1 MKLQHPSRSGSGQTR
16 WYIRAGCVVL
26 CLLMALALTTIPISG
41 NTASAYT
48 KKEDPINRFITL
60 QMKQVYPKIKIVAK
74 AFLVGEDKAL
84 QKGSKVHIQ
93 KVPAGTKIQGQ
104 TIDPKYM
111 PQDNMEVL
119 KNLYSSVVSGTP
131 LSFPN
136 CAFLEREGTTFDVVY
151 YDAETVIFWSPGY
164 RSFSMSS
171 IVSCNQSVLLESHS
185 PGFYQISRKY
195 VWLDTGRNNQYNVI
209 PSSELKK
216 EAAATGTVGSLA
228 LPVRSFPM
236 VDKKYDAAY
245 MLDSNTQIEVMSTE
259 PIRAIDGS
267 SDTYYKIR
275 FNQTWDDDSYY
286 MRYKNPGYYYVNT
299 DYVDLNIK
307 GKTAPAATTVGRTE
321 NIKYGNYIKVR
332 SSPKNITSNIIGK
345 LMDNVEVTQ
354 IPSKSIT
361 DPNGKQWKALWYS
374 GQVAYVPANYIA
386 DGGKIVI
393 PKKIQNIRVKD
404 VKNGQYVITWDDVP
418 KLVNYQVVVSNTES
432 SKLLGTDWV
441 VWKSDNYKQNTL
453 TVKKDWFKKATNGN
467 LYVMISARTQKQ
479 AVNTSYITI
488 GKLFANVKPEKIK
501 DWQIVEEGK
510 GKLTFMYMS
519 SVQYSTNKNFKNAKT
534 INFKTMAGGENIK
547 GFKKNTTYYFRYRFA
562 ETVKT
567 ESGKVKVYSPWS
579 DTYKK
584 KITWKP
590 TY

>member
-1 MKLQHPSRSGSGQTR
+1 MKGMNRVQSGRGKTR
-16 WYIRAGCVVL
+16 WYTRAMCVFL
-26 CLLMALALTTIPISG
+26 CVAMALALTLIPTSG
-41 NTASAYT
+41 NKVSAYDL
-48 KKEDPINRFITL
+48 KRYVTL
-60 QMKQVYPKIKIVAK
+60 QLEQVYPEIDVVAK
-74 AFLVGEDKAL
+74 AYVVGSDNIL
-84 QKGSKVHIQ
+84 QKGSKIQVQ
-93 KVPAGTKIQGQ
+93 KVAAGTKIQGK

-111 PQDNMEVL
+111 PQDNME
-119 KNLYSSVVSGTP
+119 NLQQAASGVVTGNP
-131 LSFPN
+131 LRYPN
-136 CAFLEREGTTFDVVY
+136 CAYIEREGAVLRVVY
-151 YDAETVIFWSPGY
+151 YDEEKVIFWSAGY
-164 RSFSMSS
+164 RSFSDLSPW
-171 IVSCNQSVLLESHS
+171 ICKQDVYLESNS
-185 PGFYQISRKY
+185 PGFYQVPRNI
-195 VWLDTGRNNQYNVI
+195 VWLDPGRTEKYNAI
-209 PSSELKK
+209 PASEKNK
-216 EAAATGTVGSLA
+216 HPVATGTVGGSALA
-228 LPVRSFPM
+228 VRIFPQTE
-236 VDKKYDAAY
+236 KKYGAAY
-245 MLDSNTQIEVMSTE
+245 ALTANSKVDVMSTQVV
-259 PIRAIDGS
+259 PAIDGS
-267 SDTYYKIR
+267 SDTFYKIR
-275 FNQTWDDDSYY
+275 FNQPSGNDSSY
-286 MRYKNPGYYYVNT
+286 MKYKADGYYYVNSK
-299 DYVDLNIK
+299 YVDLNIK
-307 GKTAPAATTVGRTE
+307 GKTAPEATTVGRTE

-354 IPSKSIT
+354 IPSKSVT